1 MSLNLAKKIE
11 IIPLVS
17 RVNGLS
23 SASVRANIRAL
34 SILAIMAIVSISTMA
49 SQLPDLGD
57 PSEAVLTPQAEKQLG
72 EQTMLRV
79 RASGGYFNDPEVN
92 VYLNNLGQRLV
103 AADAQIGGKSEFFF
117 FAVPS
122 SEINAFALPGGYI
135 GVNTGLILATESESE
150 LASVLAHEITH
161 VSQHHFAHQM
171 ASQSGASLNSIAT
184 LVAVILA
191 AGSGNGQAASA
202 ALTGLTAIQ
211 QQQQI
216 DFTREH
222 ELEADRL
229 GFNLLSQAGFD
240 PYAMPVFFEH
250 MQRRSRTHET
260 QTPSYLLSHPI
271 TSERIAEA
279 LDRVEKLPYRQV
291 QDNPDFHLVRALL
304 RSYEGEPAETVARF
318 KSELE
323 EGRYRNRNA
332 ATYGY
337 AAALLRN
344 KDYRG
349 AISQL
354 NALEREGLH
363 HPMIEALAAIT
374 LQESGQRAAA
384 QKRYQVAL
392 ARYPDYLQLIYDYPR
407 ALISD
412 RRFEAAASFA
422 EAQLLRRRNDA
433 TLHQLAAEANA
444 ALGMRLKLHYHQGEF
459 YAAQGNPGAAAEQF
473 GLAIRA
479 NDGSF
484 QDLLIV
490 ENRQREIRLAMGA
503 PDQPNHGQKR
513 APRESLGPSRIRAG
527 NTQAE
532 VTHQI
537 YP

>member
-1 MSLNLAKKIE
+1 MSLKNLAKTIE
-11 IIPLVS
+11 VKPLAT
-17 RVNGLS
+17 RINGLF

-34 SILAIMAIVSISTMA
+34 AILAIVSIPTMA

-92 VYLNNLGQRLV
+92 LYLNNLGQRLV

-161 VSQHHFAHQM
+161 VSQHHFARQM

-202 ALTGLTAIQ
+202 AMTGLTAIQ

-229 GFNLLSQAGFD
+229 GFNLLSQAGLD

-250 MQRRSRTHET
+250 MQRRSRLHET
-260 QTPSYLLSHPI
+260 QTPAYLLSHPL
-271 TSERIAEA
+271 TTERIADA
-279 LDRVEKLPYRQV
+279 LDRVENLPYRQV
-291 QDNPDFHLVRALL
+291 QDNLDFHLIRALL
-304 RSYEGEPAETVARF
+304 RSYEGEPAEAVARF

-323 EGRYRNRNA
+323 DGRYRNRNA

-349 AISQL
+349 AISQV
-354 NALEREGLH
+354 NALEREGLY

-374 LQESGQRAAA
+374 LQESGQREAA
-384 QKRYQVAL
+384 QKRYRAAL
-392 ARYPDYLQLIYDYPR
+392 VRYPDHLQLIYDYPR
-407 ALISD
+407 ALISG

-422 EAQLLRRRNDA
+422 EAQLVKRRNDA
-433 TLHQLAAEANA
+433 NLHQIAAEANA
-444 ALGMRLKLHYHQGEF
+444 GLGKQLKLHFHQGEF
-459 YAAQGNPGAAAEQF
+459 YAAQGNAGAAAEQF
-473 GLAIRA
+473 ALAVRA

-490 ENRQREIRLAMGA
+490 ENRQREIQLSFGT
-503 PDQPNHGQKR
+503 PGQHGNNRKGT
-513 APRESLGPSRIRAG
+513 PRETHGLSEINKVNAP
-527 NTQAE
+527 AE
-532 VTHQI
+532 TIQKI

>member
-1 MSLNLAKKIE
+1 M
-11 IIPLVS
+11 
-17 RVNGLS
+17 
-23 SASVRANIRAL
+23 L
-34 SILAIMAIVSISTMA
+34 SILAVLATAPLPAMA

-57 PSEAVLTPQAEKQLG
+57 SSEAVLSPQAEKQLG
-72 EQTMLRV
+72 EQTMHRV

-92 VYLNNLGQRLV
+92 AYLSSLGQRLI
-103 AADAQIGGKSEFFF
+103 AADGQIGRKFDFFF

-122 SEINAFALPGGYI
+122 AEINAFALPGGYI

-161 VSQHHFAHQM
+161 VSQHHFARQM
-171 ASQSGASLNSIAT
+171 ASQSGSSLTS
-184 LVAVILA
+184 LA
-191 AGSGNGQAASA
+191 ALAAVVLAARSGNGQAATATLS
-202 ALTGLTAIQ
+202 GITAIQ

-229 GFNLLSQAGFD
+229 GFSLLSQAGFD
-240 PYAMPVFFEH
+240 THAMSVFFEH
-250 MQRRSRTHET
+250 MQRRSRLQET
-260 QTPSYLLSHPI
+260 QTPAYLLSHPI
-271 TSERIAEA
+271 TTERIAGA
-279 LDRVEKLPYRQV
+279 LDRADNLPYRQV
-291 QDNPDFHLVRALL
+291 QDSLDFQLIRALL
-304 RSYEGEPAETVARF
+304 RSYEGDPEDTVARF
-318 KSELE
+318 KSELVDE
-323 EGRYRNRNA
+323 RYRNRNA
-332 ATYGY
+332 ARYGY

-349 AISQL
+349 AISQV
-354 NALEREGLH
+354 NTLERDGLR
-363 HPMIEALAAIT
+363 HPMFESLAAIA
-374 LQESGQRAAA
+374 LQESGQQEAA
-384 QKRYQVAL
+384 QRRYRAAL
-392 ARYPDYLQLIYDYPR
+392 ARYPDHLQLIYDYPR
-407 ALISD
+407 SLISD
-412 RRFEAAASFA
+412 RQYEAAASFA
-422 EAQLLRRRNDA
+422 EAQLIRRRNDA

-444 ALGMRLKLHYHQGEF
+444 ALGRRLKLHYHQGEF
-459 YAAQGNPGAAAEQF
+459 YAVQGNPGAAAEQF

-503 PDQPNHGQKR
+503 PGQPNNDQKG
-513 APRESLGPSRIRAG
+513 APRESLGPSGIRAG